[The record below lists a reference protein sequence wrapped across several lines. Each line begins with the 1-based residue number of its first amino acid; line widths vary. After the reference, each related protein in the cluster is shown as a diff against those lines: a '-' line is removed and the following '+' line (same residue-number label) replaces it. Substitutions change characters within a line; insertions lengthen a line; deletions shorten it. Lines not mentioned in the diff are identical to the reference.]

1 MFWSIYVIKTSVN
14 RYLFLWTCEFLWS
27 HSKEKMIQI
36 FQTIRGLLAFLGL
49 SLEQSIQPHH
59 SFNTRL
65 LLGFLTV
72 SLAITLHILYLV
84 FVANTLIEYMQ
95 CIGITFAAIANG
107 FAFGNIVY
115 NSKYLFECLVRV
127 QKTIDARKFEI

>member
-1 MFWSIYVIKTSVN
+1 M
-14 RYLFLWTCEFLWS
+14 L
-27 HSKEKMIQI
+27 QI

-49 SLEQSIQPHH
+49 TLEQSIQPHH

-65 LLGFLTV
+65 VLGFITV

-107 FAFGNIVY
+107 LSFGTIVY
-115 NSKYLFECLVRV
+115 NSKYLFGCLVRV
-127 QKTIDARKFEI
+127 QKTINARKFEK